1 MEPSSTQVFSVFERN
16 KLFIKVV
23 IIFIMALALWVPTNF
38 ILDLIKERKERQKEA
53 VTDIS
58 NKWAG
63 KQTITGPLLM
73 LPYNMY
79 SKDEKGNLIAT
90 RHKIYFMPD
99 KSEVEAKIFPE
110 KRYRGIYQV
119 IVYRSEISLKGK
131 FNPAEWE
138 KLKIPEQDIL
148 WNEAALLFGVM
159 DNVRGIN
166 EDIYIKWADSNLV
179 FNPQPSGLSPM
190 QDAFAASVNFSSAE
204 ARKEHTYSMKFLLNG
219 SEQLL
224 IAAAAR
230 ENTINIQS
238 SWPSPSF
245 TGIKLPDQREV
256 KKTGFVADWKFMN
269 RSIPQVWNDNFYD
282 LSKTTLGAN
291 LQIPVDGYSKT
302 ERSVKYALLCII
314 LTFAAFFLIETIYKR
329 NLHLVQYGLAGL
341 ALVLFYTLLLSIS
354 EYTGFNPAYLMA
366 AAATIGLVTW
376 FVGSIM
382 KSRRLATFIS
392 FVLGVVYAYIFI
404 IIQLQDYALLMG
416 SIGLFFALA
425 IIMFFSRKLQW

>member
-1 MEPSSTQVFSVFERN
+1 MEQIKSLFERN
-16 KLFIKVV
+16 RLFIKAVF
-23 IIFIMALALWVPTNF
+23 IFFMALALWIPTNI
-38 ILDLIKERKERQKEA
+38 ILELIKERKERQKEA
-53 VTDIS
+53 VADIS

-73 LPYNMY
+73 IPYNIF
-79 SKDEKGNLIAT
+79 SNDEKGNPVVT
-90 RHKIYFMPD
+90 KQKFYFTPD
-99 KSEVEAKIFPE
+99 KSEAEAKILPE

-119 IVYRSEISLKGK
+119 IVYRSEIVLNGK
-131 FNPAEWE
+131 FNPIDW
-138 KLKIPEQDIL
+138 KQLKIPEQNVL
-148 WNEAALLFGVM
+148 WNEAALLFGVT
-159 DNVRGIN
+159 DNVRGIS
-166 EDIYIKWADSNLV
+166 EDIYIKWTDSNLL
-179 FNPQPSGLSPM
+179 FHPQPAGISPM
-190 QDAFAASVNFSSAE
+190 QDAFIAAVNFSPEE
-204 ARKEHTYSMKFLLNG
+204 ATKEHTYFMKFSLNG

-230 ENTINIQS
+230 ENKIKIQS
-238 SWPSPSF
+238 SWSSPSF

-256 KKTGFVADWKFMN
+256 NKNGFVANWKFMN
-269 RSIPQVWNDNFYD
+269 RSVPQVWDNNFYG
-282 LSKTTLGAN
+282 LSQTTLGAD
-291 LQIPVDGYSKT
+291 LLIPIDSYNKT

-314 LTFAAFFLIETIYKR
+314 LTFAAFFLIETIYNR

-354 EYTGFNPAYLMA
+354 EYTGFNAAYLIA
-366 AAATIGLVTW
+366 AVATIGLVTW

-416 SIGLFFALA
+416 SIGLFIALG
-425 IIMFFSRKLQW
+425 IIMYFSRRLQW